1 MKTFFSPGSHSTFVF
16 NMEWRWVSDNVCG
29 ETWRAR
35 GVPEIRVERCFHFS
49 CSCGAKT
56 VSSGS
61 TVTCRE
67 CGRTLAVRRVKKQQR
82 FAGQSVYYGD
92 VLSADQPEPSVNSQ
106 CEPATAVFH
115 GTEEINNSS
124 GTKSTVEIC
133 DLVRVGRFKPDG
145 VTLHPHAGVVGR
157 VKDIFNGHAHVVV
170 LGGHYGICV
179 SVSCL
184 EPQMR

>member
-1 MKTFFSPGSHSTFVF
+1 MK
-16 NMEWRWVSDNVCG
+16 WRWVSDNVCG
-29 ETWRAR
+29 EPEGRV
-35 GVPEIRVERCFHFS
+35 GCPEIRVERGFHFS

-56 VSSGS
+56 VTSSGA
-61 TVTCRE
+61 VTCGLWGKSLSIRK
-67 CGRTLAVRRVKKQQR
+67 ASKQQR
-82 FAGQSVYYGD
+82 ISGESAYYGV
-92 VLSADQPEPSVNSQ
+92 VLPADQPEPSVNGQ
-106 CEPATAVFH
+106 CEPAAVVFH

-133 DLVRVGRFKPDG
+133 DLARVGRFKPDG

-170 LGGHYGICV
+170 KGGHYGICV

-184 EPQMR
+184 EPQMS